1 MPSKARKAWQIVRR
15 LLLTAVVGLLIGGGI
30 WLLSGNDDSG
40 SKGTTDQA
48 KSEKPSGDAGPDDGA
63 SPDGDA
69 DAEPAEEAE
78 PTEEVAELPPIICPP
93 DVSGCVSATGRVL
106 YVEKV
111 DPDGDGDA
119 HFVTASKEGVTGP
132 GITIFD
138 VRADLRPDPLP
149 GVGDLVGGAGPVY
162 PGHAGQKQI
171 EVVDFAVAR

>member
-1 MPSKARKAWQIVRR
+1 MI
-15 LLLTAVVGLLIGGGI
+15 AVVGLLVGGGI
-30 WLLSGNDDSG
+30 WLIGGNDDGG
-40 SKGTTDQA
+40 SKADPDTA
-48 KSEKPSGDAGPDDGA
+48 KGESSRSGADPETPAEPDDGEN
-63 SPDGDA
+63 A
-69 DAEPAEEAE
+69 DAGSVEPA
-78 PTEEVAELPPIICPP
+78 AELPPIVCPP
-93 DVSGCVSATGRVL
+93 GVPGCVTATGRVL

-132 GITIFD
+132 GITIFE

-171 EVVDFAVAR
+171 EVVTFAAAE